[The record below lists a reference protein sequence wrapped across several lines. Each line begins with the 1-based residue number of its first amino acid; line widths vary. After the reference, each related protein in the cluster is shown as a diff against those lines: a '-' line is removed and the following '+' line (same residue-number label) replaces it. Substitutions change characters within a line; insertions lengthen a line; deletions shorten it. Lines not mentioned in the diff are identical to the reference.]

1 MIILRALSFIVNIL
15 RQKTGQ
21 IRIQVQ
27 TNTNA
32 LNVITLNESSL
43 TPSLSPAG
51 RGEGEGDPHVKV
63 SNAFVL
69 DFLS

>member
-32 LNVITLNESSL
+32 LNVITLNESPLMSKFQMRL
-43 TPSLSPAG
+43 Y
-51 RGEGEGDPHVKV
+51 
-63 SNAFVL
+63 
-69 DFLS
+69 